1 MCKWVI
7 RRSGLLL
14 NQSSERYQ
22 TQSCFLVWLYPLFK
36 SVRVGLIS
44 CVFLSTN
51 ALAQSSSSDCQCRG
65 PDGQM
70 RDLGSVQCVDISG
83 RPNLMRCVMS
93 TNTPYWKKLDN
104 VEGCPAA

>member
-22 TQSCFLVWLYPLFK
+22 TQSCLLVWSYPLIEA
-36 SVRVGLIS
+36 VRVILFS
-44 CVFLSTN
+44 CVFLCTA

>member
-1 MCKWVI
+1 MCKWVT

-22 TQSCFLVWLYPLFK
+22 AQSCPLSWLQPLFK
-36 SVRVGLIS
+36 AVRVILFFCI
-44 CVFLSTN
+44 FLSTA
-51 ALAQSSSSDCQCRG
+51 ALAQSTSSDCQCRG

-70 RDLGSVQCVDISG
+70 RDLGSIQCVDISG
-83 RPNLMRCVMS
+83 QPNLMRCVMS
-93 TNTPYWKKLDN
+93 TNTPYWKKLDD